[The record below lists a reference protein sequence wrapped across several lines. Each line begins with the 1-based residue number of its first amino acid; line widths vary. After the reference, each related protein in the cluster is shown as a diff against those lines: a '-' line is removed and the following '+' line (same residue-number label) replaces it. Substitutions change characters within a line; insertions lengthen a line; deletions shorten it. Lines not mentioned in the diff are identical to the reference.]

1 MGNFGDH
8 KTENQKFE
16 NDVNIL
22 YDFKVEYPHDADH
35 LTFPN
40 TADEIKKQTPDER
53 EQKNK
58 IDFALNERDQEIQE
72 GIILDAK
79 KDLIKTLAGLD
90 GDISN

>member
-1 MGNFGDH
+1 MGNFADH

-22 YDFKVEYPHDADH
+22 YGFKVEYPHDADH
-35 LTFPN
+35 LTFPK

-72 GIILDAK
+72 RIILDAK